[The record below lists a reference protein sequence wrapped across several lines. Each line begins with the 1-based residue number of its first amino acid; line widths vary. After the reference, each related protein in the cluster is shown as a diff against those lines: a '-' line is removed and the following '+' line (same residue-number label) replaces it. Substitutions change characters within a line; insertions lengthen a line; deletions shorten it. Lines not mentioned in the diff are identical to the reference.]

1 MSDEEKYLKSL
12 ANIKKGY
19 IIALIVSAV
28 IFASSICSAMI
39 YSVLLGLAL
48 LVLAIVTYAAITT
61 RLLYDNLGIS
71 YKAYHGC
78 LTVTGLYGKNREVVY
93 IPDKLIMLTVTEI
106 GNRAFTHESSKSIRE
121 IYIPKSILRIGTS
134 AFAKLPA
141 LTDLYYEGS
150 EEEWTELSRLAPL
163 EDVNLHFNVKM
174 PDPKSLKS
182 AKQKKNKENTEK

>member
-1 MSDEEKYLKSL
+1 MEGME
-12 ANIKKGY
+12 
-19 IIALIVSAV
+19 
-28 IFASSICSAMI
+28 F
-39 YSVLLGLAL
+39 
-48 LVLAIVTYAAITT
+48 
-61 RLLYDNLGIS
+61 
-71 YKAYHGC
+71 KAYHGC

-150 EEEWTELSRLAPL
+150 EEEWEAIEKHTELSGCTVVFNAAFPRLPKK
-163 EDVNLHFNVKM
+163 VK
-174 PDPKSLKS
+174 
-182 AKQKKNKENTEK
+182 KQKQSKARPFADGKGAGR